1 MSALNN
7 RSAWREPMVWLVV
20 GGPASVVVAS
30 FFTLALAIKHPDPP
44 LDLRA
49 TAPSSADDV
58 EPADMRA
65 REGDLPALIAR
76 NHAAT
81 GATAATTAT
90 GTAGA
95 KR

>member
-1 MSALNN
+1 MSAVVSKS
-7 RSAWREPMVWLVV
+7 SAWREPMVWLVV

-30 FFTLALAIKHPDPP
+30 FFTLALALKHPAPP

-49 TAPSSADDV
+49 TAQRSADEV

-65 REGDLPALIAR
+65 REGDVPALIAR

-81 GATAATTAT
+81 GA
-90 GTAGA
+90 AGV

>member
-1 MSALNN
+1 MSAVVSKS
-7 RSAWREPMVWLVV
+7 SAWREPMVWLVV

-30 FFTLALAIKHPDPP
+30 FFTLALALKHPDPP
-44 LDLRA
+44 LDLHA
-49 TAPSSADDV
+49 TAARSADDV

-65 REGDLPALIAR
+65 REGDVPALIAR

-81 GATAATTAT
+81 GVP
-90 GTAGA
+90 GA

>member
-1 MSALNN
+1 MTASVSQ
-7 RSAWREPMVWLVV
+7 SAWREPMVWLVV

-30 FFTLALAIKHPDPP
+30 FFTLALALKHPDPP
-44 LDLRA
+44 LDLHASASR
-49 TAPSSADDV
+49 SADDV

-65 REGDLPALIAR
+65 KEGDVPALIAR

-81 GATAATTAT
+81 G
-90 GTAGA
+90 TAGV

>member
-1 MSALNN
+1 MSAVN
-7 RSAWREPMVWLVV
+7 STSPWREPMVWLVV

-44 LDLRA
+44 LDLHAA
-49 TAPSSADDV
+49 TAQSADDV

-65 REGDLPALIAR
+65 RAGDVPALIAR

-81 GATAATTAT
+81 G
-90 GTAGA
+90 TAGV

>member
-1 MSALNN
+1 MTAVKN

-30 FFTLALAIKHPDPP
+30 FFTLGLALKYPDRP
-44 LDLRA
+44 LDLHA
-49 TAPSSADDV
+49 TTQQAADDT

-65 REGDLPALIAR
+65 REGDVPAMIAR

-81 GATAATTAT
+81 G
-90 GTAGA
+90 TAGV

>member
-1 MSALNN
+1 MSATVTTSVKVVDT
-7 RSAWREPMVWLVV
+7 RPAWREPMVWLVV

-30 FFTLALAIKHPDPP
+30 FFTLGLAITHPDPP
-44 LDLRA
+44 LDLHA
-49 TAPSSADDV
+49 TAQQSADDV

-65 REGDLPALIAR
+65 REGDVPALIAR

-81 GATAATTAT
+81 GA
-90 GTAGA
+90 AGV

>member
-1 MSALNN
+1 MSAVQT
-7 RSAWREPMVWLVV
+7 RPAWREPMVWLVV

-30 FFTLALAIKHPDPP
+30 FFTLALAIIYPDPP
-44 LDLRA
+44 LDIHAGAQR
-49 TAPSSADDV
+49 SADDV

-65 REGDLPALIAR
+65 REGDVPALVAR

-81 GATAATTAT
+81 GA
-90 GTAGA
+90 AGV

>member
-1 MSALNN
+1 MSASKSP
-7 RSAWREPMVWLVV
+7 SAWREPMVWLVV

-30 FFTLALAIKHPDPP
+30 FFTLALALKHPDPP

-49 TAPSSADDV
+49 AAHQAADDV

-65 REGDLPALIAR
+65 HERDVPALIAR

-81 GATAATTAT
+81 G
-90 GTAGA
+90 GVGA

>member
-1 MSALNN
+1 MSSVNS
-7 RSAWREPMVWLVV
+7 RPAWREPMVWLVV

-30 FFTLALAIKHPDPP
+30 FFTLALALKYPDPP
-44 LDLRA
+44 LDLHAAAQR
-49 TAPSSADDV
+49 SADDV

-65 REGDLPALIAR
+65 HEGDVPALIAR

-81 GATAATTAT
+81 G
-90 GTAGA
+90 TAGV

>member
-1 MSALNN
+1 MSDPVSK
-7 RSAWREPMVWLVV
+7 SAWHEPMVWLVV
-20 GGPASVVVAS
+20 GGPAAVVVAS
-30 FFTLALAIKHPDPP
+30 FFTLALALKHPDPP

-49 TAPSSADDV
+49 AAAGSADDV

-65 REGDLPALIAR
+65 REGDVPALIAR

-81 GATAATTAT
+81 GA
-90 GTAGA
+90 AGV

>member
-1 MSALNN
+1 MNGKENPMSASAP
-7 RSAWREPMVWLVV
+7 RKSAWHEPMVWLVV

-30 FFTLALAIKHPDPP
+30 FFTLALALKHPDPP
-44 LDLRA
+44 LDLHP
-49 TAPSSADDV
+49 TAQRSADDV

-65 REGDLPALIAR
+65 HEGDVPALVAR

-81 GATAATTAT
+81 GVP
-90 GTAGA
+90 GA